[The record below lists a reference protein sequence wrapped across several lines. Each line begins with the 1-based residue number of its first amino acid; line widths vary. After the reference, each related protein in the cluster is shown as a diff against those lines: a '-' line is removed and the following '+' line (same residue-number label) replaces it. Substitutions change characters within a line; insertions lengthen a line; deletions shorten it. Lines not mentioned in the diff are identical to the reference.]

1 MSMRGTMMTMKVDEE
16 KVEDEEVDYKLI
28 RVNVA
33 GEQNILRILM
43 KVEDEKLWIRK
54 FEDCKKVLD
63 EKAEDEICA
72 KLLSEWLGKEP
83 PGSWSDDDVSMH
95 DFSVLS

>member
-1 MSMRGTMMTMKVDEE
+1 
-16 KVEDEEVDYKLI
+16 
-28 RVNVA
+28 
-33 GEQNILRILM
+33 M
-43 KVEDEKLWIRK
+43 KVEDEKLWKRK

-83 PGSWSDDDVSMH
+83 PGSWWDDDVSMH